1 MPLTAVNTSYEAHSA
16 EPEYIETNRGLI
28 RSLDFSGVDRLL
40 DLACGTGLLSDLVLE
55 GRPGITICGLDLD
68 RQQLQLT
75 EERFREKGLYAGNGV
90 SGKAAGVPTF
100 MLVEGSA
107 DTLPFASDAMDAVL
121 MGNSIHNLPDRDRL
135 VGEIRRVLRPGGLF
149 AFNSAFYAGT
159 YVPGTEKFHQAWVK
173 EALLYV
179 MNRDRE
185 LRAKGE
191 PGLKRKRGTVSR
203 ASARR
208 WLLPKE
214 WKDILEA
221 NGLRVSRIHEREVQ
235 MTSRSYETVGSY
247 GGFASLVLAGY
258 PVELAC
264 EALQAAVQPALDQTG
279 FTTVPA
285 RWLEMTA
292 HKPRE
297 AGAPP
302 EETP

>member
-1 MPLTAVNTSYEAHSA
+1 MPATAINTSYEAHSA

-28 RSLDFSGVDRLL
+28 RSIDLSRVGRLL
-40 DLACGTGLLSDLVLE
+40 DLACGTGLLTDLVLE
-55 GRPGITICGLDLD
+55 VRPGVEVCALDLD

-75 EERFREKGLYAGNGV
+75 EERFRERDLYAGNGV
-90 SGKAAGVPTF
+90 VSRRPGAPSF
-100 MLVEGSA
+100 LLVEGSA
-107 DTLPFASDAMDAVL
+107 DVLPFRDATMDAVL
-121 MGNSIHNLPDRDRL
+121 MGNSIHNLPDPDRL
-135 VGEIRRVLRPGGLF
+135 LREIRRVLRPGGLF

-185 LRAKGE
+185 LRAQGL

-208 WLLPKE
+208 WLLPRE
-214 WKDILEA
+214 WKEILER
-221 NGLRVSRIHEREVQ
+221 NGLSVCRVHEREVR
-235 MTSRSYETVGSY
+235 MTRRSYETVGSY
-247 GGFASLVLAGY
+247 GGFASVVLAGY

-264 EALQAAVQPALDQTG
+264 EALQAAVPVALAQTG

-285 RWLEMTA
+285 RWLEMA
-292 HKPRE
+292 ALKGPE
-297 AGAPP
+297 GDGA
-302 EETP
+302 